1 MGCAERSELRIS
13 LRSLKLDPAR
23 WFGAGSEPSSR
34 AGFSSA
40 RLGLDLRLY
49 VRPIIVPFVP
59 VPRAG
64 PRGRAVWHK
73 RPPEHPRTRPRAR
86 AHGS

>member
-1 MGCAERSELRIS
+1 MGCDERSELRIS

-40 RLGLDLRLY
+40 RLGLDLLDLLTTAQR
-49 VRPIIVPFVP
+49 
-59 VPRAG
+59 
-64 PRGRAVWHK
+64 
-73 RPPEHPRTRPRAR
+73 
-86 AHGS
+86 